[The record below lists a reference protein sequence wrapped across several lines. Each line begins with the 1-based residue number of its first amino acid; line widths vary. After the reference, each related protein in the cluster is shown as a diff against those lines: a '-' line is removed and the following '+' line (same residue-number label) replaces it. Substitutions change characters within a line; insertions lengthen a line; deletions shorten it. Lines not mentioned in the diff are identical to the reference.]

1 MAIVTSKANEIVD
14 LFLAEGTDV
23 KMGLLTDENTEVSG
37 GGYARQPVEF
47 AVANNGQATNVDAVE
62 FPIATAP
69 WGTVRYAVIYNGDD
83 MVYRNTLTTPQAVG
97 TGNTFIIPANYFIVR
112 VKGAI

>member
-47 AVANNGQATNVDAVE
+47 AVANNGQTTNVEAVE
-62 FPIATAP
+62 FPIATAA
-69 WGTVRYAVIYNGDD
+69 WGTVRYAAVYNGDE

-97 TGNTFIIPANYFIVR
+97 TGNTFIIPENYFIVR
-112 VKGAI
+112 VKGTI

>member
-1 MAIVTSKANEIVD
+1 MAIVTSKANDIID

-47 AVANNGQATNVDAVE
+47 AVANNGQTTNVEAVE
-62 FPIATAP
+62 FPIATAA
-69 WGTVRYAVIYNGDD
+69 WGTVRYAAVYNGDD

-97 TGNTFIIPANYFIVR
+97 TGNTFIIPENYFIVR
-112 VKGAI
+112 VKGTI

>member
-1 MAIVTSKANEIVD
+1 MAIVTNKANDIID

-47 AVANNGQATNVDAVE
+47 AVANNGQTTNVEAVE
-62 FPIATAP
+62 FPIATAA
-69 WGTVRYAVIYNGDD
+69 WGTVRYAAVYNGDE

-97 TGNTFIIPANYFIVR
+97 TGNTFIIPENYFIVR
-112 VKGAI
+112 VKGTI